1 MLPVRVRF
9 APSPTG
15 PFHIG
20 GARSALFNWLFARR
34 YGGTLI
40 VRIEDTDL
48 DRSTRESEENIL
60 NALRWLGM
68 DWDEGIEVGGPDAPY
83 RQTERLELYRRYA
96 DALLAS
102 GQAYRCY
109 CTEEELAAEREELLA
124 KGEMVRYMGRCR
136 NLSPEECAA
145 LEASGRKPVVRFR
158 VPEDQVV
165 QVNDLVR
172 GEVSFEGSGIGDFII
187 VKSDGI
193 PTYNFAVV
201 IDDHSMGISHVIRA
215 EEHLSNTPRQI
226 LLFQAL
232 GWQVPAFAHVSLI
245 LGQDRSKMSK
255 RHGAT
260 AIEQYQ
266 AKGYLPEALV
276 NFLALLGWSPGG
288 EEEILSLEQ
297 LVEQFSLE
305 RVSKSPAVFDLDK
318 LNWLNA
324 HYIRTANLERITEMA
339 IPYLEK
345 AGYISQPLT
354 PEKYEWVTTI
364 VALLRDY
371 LNCLEEITDHA
382 AIFFNDIVTI
392 EEGEALEIM
401 AGDQVPAVLE
411 ALKTR
416 VTTGPALTE
425 TGAKLLIKEVGKE
438 LGVKG
443 KGIFMPV
450 RVALTGKVHG
460 PDLNRI
466 MAILG
471 QAGVARRLEQALAH
485 TALLKGQA

>member
-1 MLPVRVRF
+1 
-9 APSPTG
+9 
-15 PFHIG
+15 
-20 GARSALFNWLFARR
+20 
-34 YGGTLI
+34 
-40 VRIEDTDL
+40 
-48 DRSTRESEENIL
+48 
-60 NALRWLGM
+60 
-68 DWDEGIEVGGPDAPY
+68 VGGPNGPY
-83 RQTERLELYRRYA
+83 RQTERLDLYRQYA
-96 DALLAS
+96 DALLES

-145 LEASGRKPVVRFR
+145 LEAQGRKPVIRFR
-158 VPEDQVV
+158 VPEDHDIV
-165 QVNDLVR
+165 VNDQVR
-172 GEVSFEGSGIGDFII
+172 GEVTFECSGIGDFII

-201 IDDHSMGISHVIRA
+201 IDDHTMSISHVIRA

-226 LLFQAL
+226 LIFEAL
-232 GWQVPAFAHVSLI
+232 GWQVPEFAHVSLI

-288 EEEILSLEQ
+288 EEEVFPLQ
-297 LVEQFSLE
+297 QMVEQFSLE

-318 LNWLNA
+318 LNWLNG
-324 HYIRTANLERITEMA
+324 HYILTSSLERITELA

-345 AGYISQPLT
+345 AGYISLPLAD
-354 PEKYEWVTTI
+354 EKYEWVKML
-364 VALLRDY
+364 VALVRDY
-371 LNCLEEITDHA
+371 LNCLEEITEHA
-382 AIFFNDIVTI
+382 AIFFNEQVEI
-392 EEGEALEIM
+392 EEGEAREIM
-401 AGDQVPAVLE
+401 AGEKVPAVLE
-411 ALKTR
+411 ALKAK
-416 VTTGPALTE
+416 VTNGPALTE
-425 TGAKLLIKEVGKE
+425 AGAKLLLKEVGKE

-443 KGIFMPV
+443 KEIFMPV
-450 RVALTGKVHG
+450 RIALTGHTHG
-460 PDLNRI
+460 PDLNRS

-471 QAGVARRLEQALAH
+471 QDGVARRLEQALAG
-485 TALLKGQA
+485 LGK

>member
-20 GARSALFNWLFARR
+20 GARSALFNWLFARH
-34 YGGTLI
+34 YGGTFI

-48 DRSTRESEENIL
+48 ERSTRESEENIL
-60 NALRWLGM
+60 NALRWLGLN
-68 DWDEGIEVGGPDAPY
+68 WDEGIEVGGPNGPY
-83 RQTERLELYRRYA
+83 RQTERLELYRRYT
-96 DALLAS
+96 DALLKS

-109 CTEEELAAEREELLA
+109 CTEEELAAEREEQLA

-136 NLSPEECAA
+136 DLSPEQCAA
-145 LEASGRKPVVRFR
+145 LEAEGRKPVIRFR
-158 VPEDQVV
+158 VPEDHVIRF
-165 QVNDLVR
+165 NDLVR
-172 GEVSFEGSGIGDFII
+172 GEVSFDCGGIGDFII

-201 IDDHSMGISHVIRA
+201 IDDHTMSISHVIRA

-226 LLFQAL
+226 LIYEAL
-232 GWQVPAFAHVSLI
+232 GWQVPEFAHVSLI

-288 EEEILSLEQ
+288 EEEVLPLQ
-297 LVEQFSLE
+297 QMVEQFSLE
-305 RVSKSPAVFDLDK
+305 RVSKSPAVFDLEK
-318 LNWLNA
+318 LNWLNGN
-324 HYIRTANLERITEMA
+324 YIRTSPLERITDMA
-339 IPYLEK
+339 IPFLEK
-345 AGYISQPLT
+345 AGYISLPLT
-354 PEKYEWVTTI
+354 EKKYEWVKML
-364 VALLRDY
+364 VALVRDY
-371 LNCLEEITDHA
+371 LNCLEEITEHA
-382 AIFFNDIVTI
+382 AVFFDDKVAID
-392 EEGEALEIM
+392 EGEAREIL
-401 AGDQVPAVLE
+401 AGEKVPAVLK
-411 ALKTR
+411 ALKTK

-425 TGAKLLIKEVGKE
+425 TGAKRMLKEVGKE

-443 KGIFMPV
+443 KEIFMPV
-450 RVALTGKVHG
+450 RVALTGHTHG
-460 PDLNRI
+460 PDLNRV

-471 QAGVARRLEQALAH
+471 QDGVVRRLEQAIIGRE
-485 TALLKGQA
+485 K

>member
-1 MLPVRVRF
+1 MPVRVRF

-20 GARSALFNWLFARR
+20 GARSALFNWLFARH
-34 YGGTLI
+34 YGGALI

-48 DRSTRESEENIL
+48 ERSTRESEENIL
-60 NALRWLGM
+60 NALRWLGL
-68 DWDEGIEVGGPDAPY
+68 DWDEGIQVGGPNEPY
-83 RQTERLELYRRYA
+83 RQTERLDLYRRYA
-96 DALLAS
+96 DTLLES

-109 CTEEELAAEREELLA
+109 CTEEELAAEREELLE

-136 NLSPEECAA
+136 NLTPQARAA
-145 LEASGRKPVVRFR
+145 LEAAGRKPVIRFR
-158 VPEDQVV
+158 VPENHVI

-172 GEVSFEGSGIGDFII
+172 GEVSFDCSGIGDFII

-201 IDDHSMGISHVIRA
+201 IDDHTMGISHVIRA

-226 LLFQAL
+226 LIFEAL
-232 GWQVPAFAHVSLI
+232 GWQIPEFAHVSLI

-288 EEEILSLEQ
+288 EEEVFSLEQ
-297 LVEQFSLE
+297 LVEHFSLE

-318 LNWLNA
+318 LNWLNG
-324 HYIRTANLERITEMA
+324 HYIRTASLERITELA
-339 IPYLEK
+339 IPYLEEG
-345 AGYISQPLT
+345 GYISQPLT
-354 PEKYEWVTTI
+354 AKKYEWVKMV
-364 VALLRDY
+364 VALVRDY

-382 AIFFNDIVTI
+382 AIFFSDKVDI
-392 EEGEALEIM
+392 EEDEAREIM
-401 AGDQVPAVLE
+401 AGNQVPAVLE
-411 ALKTR
+411 ALKAK

-425 TGAKLLIKEVGKE
+425 AGARLLLKEVGKE

-443 KGIFMPV
+443 KEIFMPV
-450 RVALTGKVHG
+450 RVALTGKTHG

-471 QAGVARRLEQALAH
+471 QTGVATRLEQARSY
-485 TALLKGQA
+485 TAVLKGQA

>member
-1 MLPVRVRF
+1 LPVRVRF

-20 GARSALFNWLFARR
+20 GARSALFNWLFARH
-34 YGGTLI
+34 YGGALI

-48 DRSTRESEENIL
+48 ERSTRESEENIL
-60 NALRWLGM
+60 NALRWLGL
-68 DWDEGIEVGGPDAPY
+68 DWDEGIQVGGPNEPY
-83 RQTERLELYRRYA
+83 RQTERLDLYRRYA
-96 DALLAS
+96 DTLLES

-109 CTEEELAAEREELLA
+109 CTEEELAAEREELLE

-136 NLSPEECAA
+136 NLTPQARAA
-145 LEASGRKPVVRFR
+145 LEAAGRKPVIRFR
-158 VPEDQVV
+158 VPENHVI

-172 GEVSFEGSGIGDFII
+172 GEVSFDCSGIGDFII

-201 IDDHSMGISHVIRA
+201 IDDHTMGISHVIRA

-226 LLFQAL
+226 LIFEAL
-232 GWQVPAFAHVSLI
+232 GWQIPEFAHVSLI

-288 EEEILSLEQ
+288 EEEVFSLEQ
-297 LVEQFSLE
+297 LVEHFSLE

-318 LNWLNA
+318 LNWLNG
-324 HYIRTANLERITEMA
+324 HYIRTASLERITELA
-339 IPYLEK
+339 IPYLEE

-354 PEKYEWVTTI
+354 AKRYEWVKMV
-364 VALLRDY
+364 VALVRDY

-382 AIFFNDIVTI
+382 AIFFSDKVDI
-392 EEGEALEIM
+392 EEYEAREIM
-401 AGDQVPAVLE
+401 AGNQVPAVLQ
-411 ALKTR
+411 ALKAK

-425 TGAKLLIKEVGKE
+425 AGARLLLKEVGKE

-443 KGIFMPV
+443 KEIFMPV
-450 RVALTGKVHG
+450 RVALTGKTHG

-471 QAGVARRLEQALAH
+471 QTGVANRLEQARAY
-485 TALLKGQA
+485 TAILNGQA

>member
-1 MLPVRVRF
+1 MPVRVRF

-20 GARSALFNWLFARR
+20 GARSALFNWLFARH
-34 YGGTLI
+34 YGGALI

-48 DRSTRESEENIL
+48 ERSTRESEENIL
-60 NALRWLGM
+60 NALRWLGL
-68 DWDEGIEVGGPDAPY
+68 DWDEGIQVGGPNEPY
-83 RQTERLELYRRYA
+83 RQTERLDLYRRYA
-96 DALLAS
+96 DTLLES

-109 CTEEELAAEREELLA
+109 CTEEELAAEREELLE

-136 NLSPEECAA
+136 NLTPQARAA
-145 LEASGRKPVVRFR
+145 LEAAGRKPVIRFR
-158 VPEDQVV
+158 VPEDHVI

-172 GEVSFEGSGIGDFII
+172 GEVSFDCSGIGDFII

-201 IDDHSMGISHVIRA
+201 IDDHTMGISHVIRA

-226 LLFQAL
+226 LIFEAL
-232 GWQVPAFAHVSLI
+232 GWQIPEFAHVSLI

-288 EEEILSLEQ
+288 EEEVFSLEQ
-297 LVEQFSLE
+297 LVEHFSLE

-318 LNWLNA
+318 LNWLNG
-324 HYIRTANLERITEMA
+324 HYIRTASLERITELA
-339 IPYLEK
+339 IPYLEE

-354 PEKYEWVTTI
+354 AKKYEWVKMV
-364 VALLRDY
+364 VALVRDY

-382 AIFFNDIVTI
+382 AIFFSDKVDI
-392 EEGEALEIM
+392 EEDEAREIM
-401 AGDQVPAVLE
+401 AGNQVPAVLE
-411 ALKTR
+411 ALKAK

-425 TGAKLLIKEVGKE
+425 AGARLLLKEVGKE

-443 KGIFMPV
+443 KEIFMPV
-450 RVALTGKVHG
+450 RVALTGKTHG

-471 QAGVARRLEQALAH
+471 QTGVATRLEQARAY
-485 TALLKGQA
+485 TAVLKGQA